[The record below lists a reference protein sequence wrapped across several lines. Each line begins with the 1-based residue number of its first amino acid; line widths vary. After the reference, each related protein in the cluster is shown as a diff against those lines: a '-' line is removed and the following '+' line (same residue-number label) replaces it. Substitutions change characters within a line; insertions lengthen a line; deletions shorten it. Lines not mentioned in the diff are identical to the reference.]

1 MFRPPPALECKSKDF
16 TMSFF
21 IKQDF
26 TLVFYLTTYYCCIC
40 LLNYNCLLG
49 CRVKIHKEHYGEE
62 ALAPCKV
69 HYDPNTAKELLLL
82 ATSED
87 DQKLWVSRLSKRIQ
101 KGGYKAV
108 SQSRY

>member
-1 MFRPPPALECKSKDF
+1 VISDRKMDLINLFF
-16 TMSFF
+16 T
-21 IKQDF
+21 
-26 TLVFYLTTYYCCIC
+26 V
-40 LLNYNCLLG
+40 G

-62 ALAPCKV
+62 VLAPCKV

-82 ATSED
+82 ASSED

-108 SQSRY
+108 SQSRSVFYVPSTA